1 MKKLG
6 IVMLVVGVCLAYSA
20 RAQNLFIAQTTEVQF
35 FSATPIEDIQASN
48 KKVSSLLNTSTGDVV
63 VKMNMRDFHFPNN
76 LMEEHF
82 NENYM
87 ETEKY
92 PTAIFKGKIKEAIN
106 YTKDGT
112 YAVSTQGVLTMH
124 GVAKE
129 RLLQGTLKIS
139 GNQILL
145 TCNFDVPLADHKI
158 DVPKIVIAK
167 IAEVIAVKASYS
179 FIPYQKTAHK

>member
-1 MKKLG
+1 
-6 IVMLVVGVCLAYSA
+6 MLVAGVFLTPSA
-20 RAQNLFIAQTTEVQF
+20 KAQNLFIAQTSEIQF

-48 KKVSSLLNTSTGDVV
+48 KRVSSLLNTSSGEIV
-63 VKMNMRDFHFPNN
+63 VKMNMKDFHFPNN

-87 ETEKY
+87 ESEKY
-92 PTAIFKGKIKEAIN
+92 PNATFKGKIQEAVD
-106 YTKDGT
+106 YGKDGT
-112 YAVSTQGVLTMH
+112 YAVSTKGVLTMH

-129 RLLQGTLKIS
+129 RILKGTLKIS

-145 TCNFDVPLADHKI
+145 SCNFDVPLADHKI

-167 IAEVIAVKASYS
+167 IAEVIAVKSQFS
-179 FIPYQKTAHK
+179 FVPYQKTAQK